1 MPSILSVVKYAS
13 RRAAKNPLFS
23 AVVLIT
29 LTLGIGASTA
39 IFALAYGLLRPLP
52 FEDSQRLVALWE
64 GQTREGLEKM
74 HVSPPN
80 FEDWSAENLVFEE
93 MAALYT
99 DTFNLTGDDVA
110 ERILGASVSPSF
122 FRTFG
127 VPITIGRDFV
137 AGEDE
142 SSAPDV
148 VLLSDAL
155 WQSRYGGSTQILGE
169 TVRINGAPRTVI
181 GVVPPGLEYPRR
193 AKVWLPLRFED
204 MNQRRDAR
212 ALEVVARL
220 EPGVGVSRAQEA
232 MDTLAARLAAEYP
245 ESNEGWVV
253 TVVPLLDELVGDTRP
268 ALWVLMAA
276 VALLLLIT
284 CVNVASLLLA
294 RGLER
299 AREIAVRQAFGA
311 SRRSITGQLLA
322 ENLVLAVVAGALGVV
337 LAWGL
342 LRLFAP
348 MIPSSVMAVRQIEID
363 GVILAFALLLGVA
376 TTLVFGLFPALR
388 ASRGDL
394 ADTLKQGGRSSSDGA
409 HLLLRN
415 GLVVA
420 EFALTFALLVTTLLV
435 GRGFVRLVQADPG
448 FVPDHVLTAR
458 VGLDPARY
466 ANPLM
471 INAFF
476 DGLLERVSGL
486 PGVKMA
492 ASVDA
497 LPLTGSTE
505 GTVFLPQG
513 WPMPDPG
520 EQPVTRLTVA
530 SHDYFQTL
538 GIPLLQGRDFELTD
552 VSIDP
557 NCECVASETVPI
569 VVINETMARKYWPG
583 QDPVGQRMKLGDLE
597 SDLLFEIV
605 GVARDVRYD
614 GLDATIL
621 PRTYVFDGQFPVT
634 TMSLAVRTSGDP
646 TGLAGAVRRELRE
659 LDPELPAYGI
669 RTLEDLI
676 DRSVARPR
684 LIVSLMGVF
693 TLLALILS
701 TVGLYGVIRTNVAQR
716 TKEFGVHIALGSKR
730 RTLVWMVLRRALLI
744 GALGAVVGTVLAFAL
759 NRAVASLLSGVGE
772 GEPGTF
778 VMAGGL
784 LAAVT
789 LLGSLLPALR
799 ATRLDPVEALRIE

>member
-1 MPSILSVVKYAS
+1 MSSILSFFRHAW
-13 RRAAKNPLFS
+13 RRIVRNPLFS
-23 AVVLIT
+23 TVVLIT

-39 IFALAYGLLRPLP
+39 IFALAYSLLRPLP
-52 FEDSQRLVALWE
+52 FEGSHRLVALWE
-64 GQTREGLEKM
+64 GQTKEGLEKM

-80 FEDWSAENLVFEE
+80 YEDWSAQNQVFEG
-93 MAALYT
+93 MAAVYS
-99 DTFNLTGDDVA
+99 DTFNLTGEDVA
-110 ERILGASVSPSF
+110 ERIFGASVSPGF
-122 FRTFG
+122 FRTLG

-137 AGEDE
+137 DGEE
-142 SSAPDV
+142 KTSAPEV
-148 VLLSDAL
+148 VLLSHGL
-155 WQSRYGGSTQILGE
+155 WQRRFGGSTDILGE
-169 TVRINGAPRTVI
+169 TVRINGAPRIVV
-181 GVVPPGLEYPRR
+181 GVVPEGLEFPQG
-193 AKVWLPLRFED
+193 AKIWLPLRFEE

-220 EPGVGVSRAQEA
+220 KPGVDLSQAQEA
-232 MDTLAARLAAEYP
+232 MDTLAAGLAAEYP

-253 TVVPLLDELVGDTRP
+253 TVVPLLDELVGETRP
-268 ALWVLMAA
+268 ALWVLTAA

-311 SRRSITGQLLA
+311 SRQRISWQLLA
-322 ENLVLAVVAGALGVV
+322 ENLVLAVAAGALGLL

-342 LRLFAP
+342 LRLFTP
-348 MIPSSVMAVRQIEID
+348 MIPSGVLAVREIHLD
-363 GVILAFALLLGVA
+363 GVILAFALLLGIA

-394 ADTLKQGGRSSSDGA
+394 AGTLKQGGRSSSDGT
-409 HLLLRN
+409 HHLLRN

-435 GRGFVRLVQADPG
+435 GHGFVRLTRVDPG
-448 FVPDHVLTAR
+448 FEPDNVLTAR

-466 ANPLM
+466 TNPLM
-471 INAFF
+471 VNAFF
-476 DGLLERVSGL
+476 DGLLDRVAGL
-486 PGVKMA
+486 PGVEMA

-513 WPMPDPG
+513 WPMPEPG
-520 EQPVTRLTVA
+520 EQPITRLTVA
-530 SHDYFQTL
+530 SHGYFKTL
-538 GIPLLQGRDFELTD
+538 GIPLLQGRDFELMD

-557 NCECVASETVPI
+557 DCECVAPDTVPT

-583 QDPVGQRMKLGDLE
+583 QEPVGQRMKLGDLE
-597 SDLLFEIV
+597 SDLLFEII
-605 GVARDVRYD
+605 GVAKDVHYD
-614 GLDATIL
+614 GLDAAIL
-621 PRTYVFDGQFPVT
+621 PRVYVFDGQFPVN

-646 TGLAGAVRRELRE
+646 LSLAGAVRRELHE
-659 LDPELPAYGI
+659 LDSELPAYGI

-676 DRSVARPR
+676 DRSVARQK
-684 LIVSLMGVF
+684 LIVFLMGVF
-693 TLLALILS
+693 TILALTLS

-730 RTLVWMVLRRALLI
+730 QTLLWMVLRRALMI
-744 GALGAVVGTVLAFAL
+744 GALGAVAGTLLAFAL
-759 NRAVASLLSGVGE
+759 GRAVSSLLSGVGE
-772 GEPGTF
+772 GETGVF
-778 VMAGGL
+778 LMAGGL
-784 LAAVT
+784 LAVVT